1 MAEQE
6 YQSNIPQN
14 GAQNGARQSIA
25 GIVDDIVYQSEESGY
40 VVCVIEDASSGEPV
54 TVVGTIPYL
63 SEGDR
68 ITVQGDWVNHPTY
81 GRQFK
86 AVSYDKEL
94 PADQGDILRY
104 LAGGNIKGIGP
115 RTAQKMVEL
124 FGNDTFTVIEEH
136 PDWLCDVPGI
146 TKKKAQSISEQ
157 FRNMAGSRAVM
168 LFCRD
173 FFPSATA
180 MRIYKKWGGGAVDRI
195 RNNPYA
201 LCRSFNGIGFRRAD
215 QIAVQLG
222 LSPDSP
228 ERLTEGI
235 CHILTTE
242 SQRGG
247 HTCLPE
253 ADVLRMA
260 KELLFTGSPVSEAEA
275 DAKLYAACRSAC
287 AESRLVSVTH
297 EGKSYLYLPYFYRAE
312 KYVAEKLAFLSKRCA
327 KLDVRDIPSMIE
339 KSETQCGFTY
349 AKMQRQAIADALTD
363 GVMILTGGPGTGK
376 TTIIKGLLSI
386 FRSLDMQISLCAPT
400 GRAAKRMSEATSHEA
415 KTIHRLLEMEFTGDE
430 DNSSF
435 ARGEDN
441 RLEEDV
447 LIVDEASMIDILLME
462 ALLKAVKPGA
472 RLILIGDSDQLPSVG
487 AGNVLR
493 DLCDCGVCNVV
504 RLTEVFRQS
513 ETSRIILNAH
523 RIHDGEMPDL
533 TPRADG
539 DFFYLRRDTEESI
552 AGTVIDL
559 VKNRLPRTYG
569 ADIVEKI
576 QVITPSRK
584 GFSGTENL
592 NVALQGALNP
602 PDPTRPEQVWRDRIY
617 RVGDRV
623 MQTKNNYAMEWETEQ
638 GKEGLGVFNGDIGVI
653 TEIDRENE
661 CVVVRMDERIC
672 RYDYGMLEELDHAYA
687 VTVHKSQGS
696 EYPVVVIPLYDCAPM
711 LQTRNLLYTAVTR
724 ASKMVILVGK
734 STVLVR
740 MIENNRQ
747 SVRCTLFRKWL
758 SEAE

>member
-1 MAEQE
+1 MTEQE
-6 YQSNIPQN
+6 NQSHTPQN
-14 GAQNGARQSIA
+14 GQQSSIA

-40 VVCVIEDASSGEPV
+40 VVCVIEDASSGDPI

-260 KELLFTGSPVSEAEA
+260 KELLFAGSP
-275 DAKLYAACRSAC
+275 
-287 AESRLVSVTH
+287 
-297 EGKSYLYLPYFYRAE
+297 F
-312 KYVAEKLAFLSKRCA
+312 
-327 KLDVRDIPSMIE
+327 
-339 KSETQCGFTY
+339 
-349 AKMQRQAIADALTD
+349 
-363 GVMILTGGPGTGK
+363 
-376 TTIIKGLLSI
+376 
-386 FRSLDMQISLCAPT
+386 
-400 GRAAKRMSEATSHEA
+400 
-415 KTIHRLLEMEFTGDE
+415 
-430 DNSSF
+430 
-435 ARGEDN
+435 
-441 RLEEDV
+441 
-447 LIVDEASMIDILLME
+447 
-462 ALLKAVKPGA
+462 
-472 RLILIGDSDQLPSVG
+472 
-487 AGNVLR
+487 
-493 DLCDCGVCNVV
+493 
-504 RLTEVFRQS
+504 
-513 ETSRIILNAH
+513 
-523 RIHDGEMPDL
+523 
-533 TPRADG
+533 
-539 DFFYLRRDTEESI
+539 
-552 AGTVIDL
+552 
-559 VKNRLPRTYG
+559 
-569 ADIVEKI
+569 
-576 QVITPSRK
+576 
-584 GFSGTENL
+584 
-592 NVALQGALNP
+592 
-602 PDPTRPEQVWRDRIY
+602 
-617 RVGDRV
+617 
-623 MQTKNNYAMEWETEQ
+623 
-638 GKEGLGVFNGDIGVI
+638 
-653 TEIDRENE
+653 
-661 CVVVRMDERIC
+661 
-672 RYDYGMLEELDHAYA
+672 
-687 VTVHKSQGS
+687 
-696 EYPVVVIPLYDCAPM
+696 
-711 LQTRNLLYTAVTR
+711 
-724 ASKMVILVGK
+724 
-734 STVLVR
+734 
-740 MIENNRQ
+740 
-747 SVRCTLFRKWL
+747 
-758 SEAE
+758 